1 MSLINPAQQAQNSK
15 KMNTKGSI
23 SNFIEKYYLH
33 FNAAALVESYRIL
46 LKKAHIGAAAEPQD
60 EVLISTASEN
70 IVSHTHS
77 LLDQVNELR
86 KQLLLLDDEDG
97 DEDYSNAV
105 TR

>member
-1 MSLINPAQQAQNSK
+1 MS
-15 KMNTKGSI
+15 GSVVSDI
-23 SNFIEKYYLH
+23 FKRKVDA
-33 FNAAALVESYRIL
+33 NAAALVESYRIL